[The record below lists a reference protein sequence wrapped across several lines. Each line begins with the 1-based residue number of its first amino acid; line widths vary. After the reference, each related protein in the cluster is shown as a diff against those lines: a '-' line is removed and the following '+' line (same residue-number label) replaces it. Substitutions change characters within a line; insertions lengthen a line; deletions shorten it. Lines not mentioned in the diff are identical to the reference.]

1 MPVADYIE
9 YKAKKIAIDE
19 DGYMLAEDEWD
30 RELADHIASKYKLKL
45 TEDHW
50 WVIDFIRNYYH
61 ENEFLPNI
69 RVVVNA
75 LRRAGFTEKAK
86 DRYLFELFPK
96 TPIRLAC
103 KIAGLH
109 KPPPGFVCL

>member
-9 YKAKKIAIDE
+9 FKSEKIAVDE
-19 DGYMLAEDEWD
+19 EGYILD
-30 RELADHIASKYKLKL
+30 RSQWSKELAHVISKKYGVELS
-45 TEDHW
+45 EDHW
-50 WVIDFIRNYYH
+50 WVIDYIRNYY
-61 ENEFLPNI
+61 EKNEFLPNI

-75 LRRAGFTEKAK
+75 LRRAGFLDKAK
-86 DRYLFELFPK
+86 DKYLFQLFPN

-103 KIAGLH
+103 KIGGLH

>member
-1 MPVADYIE
+1 MQVVDSIE
-9 YKAKKIAIDE
+9 FQGTKISVDDQGYLLDE
-19 DGYMLAEDEWD
+19 SNWSPTLAE
-30 RELADHIASKYKLKL
+30 HIASLYGLKL
-45 TEDHW
+45 TDEHW
-50 WVIDFIRNYYH
+50 WVIDYIRKYYS
-61 ENEFLPNI
+61 ENGFLPTI

-75 LRRAGFTEKAK
+75 FRRAGLKDRAK
-86 DRYLFELFPK
+86 DRYLYGLFPK